1 MFKISGASYR
11 DLKTSTASDES
22 DPTCTKY
29 AEGCTSEIKM
39 STVRRRD
46 AKKTEALET
55 PDVTVPM

>member
-1 MFKISGASYR
+1 M
-11 DLKTSTASDES
+11 KTSTASDES